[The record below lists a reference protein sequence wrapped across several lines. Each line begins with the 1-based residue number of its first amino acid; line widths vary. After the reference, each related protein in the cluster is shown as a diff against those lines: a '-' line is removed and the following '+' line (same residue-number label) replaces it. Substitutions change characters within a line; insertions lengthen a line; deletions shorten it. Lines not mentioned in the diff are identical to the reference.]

1 MRYFGDVQRSYH
13 VILVCGGVGAMLIGL
28 IWLVLLRWERL
39 AFDRDDGVA
48 STTRGRSREHDDG
61 IAVVS
66 GRSNRRDRVDGVARD
81 ATAATAVSLSAT
93 PR

>member
-1 MRYFGDVQRSYH
+1 LRFLDFFGS
-13 VILVCGGVGAMLIGL
+13 GFIGSGSSSC
-28 IWLVLLRWERL
+28 VVERL